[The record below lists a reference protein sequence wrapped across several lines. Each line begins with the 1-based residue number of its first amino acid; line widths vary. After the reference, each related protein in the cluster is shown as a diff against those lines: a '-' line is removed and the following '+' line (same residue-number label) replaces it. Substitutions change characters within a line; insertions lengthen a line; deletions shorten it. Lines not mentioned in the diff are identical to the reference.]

1 MAKYIVFS
9 DLDGTLLDHD
19 TYSFEA
25 AIPALQ
31 LVAEKKIPV
40 ILTSSKSL
48 AEIKEIR
55 EELALNHPFIIEN
68 GGAICIPPGYFST
81 KEKLPTVD
89 NFQIE
94 FLGPS
99 YDEILHKLENIR
111 ANEVFQ
117 FKGFNDISVEEI
129 MSLTAL
135 PYQKAQK
142 AKNRLCS
149 EPLIWEDTAEKL
161 VEFENEIKKQNL
173 KLLQGGRFY
182 HLMGNTDKGKA
193 SLYLVDLY
201 NKKFPD
207 HKFLTIGIGDSPN
220 DIEMLNAVYIP
231 VLVQRP
237 DGSYIDIPIINKV
250 IYADGRGPVGWN
262 KAVQMILKGGK

>member
-1 MAKYIVFS
+1 MTRYIIFS
-9 DLDGTLLDHD
+9 DLDGTLLDHN

-25 AIPALQ
+25 AIPALR

-55 EELALNHPFIIEN
+55 EELSLNHPFIIEN
-68 GGAICIPPGYFST
+68 GGAICFPPGYFPT
-81 KEKLPTVD
+81 KEKVPMVE
-89 NFQIE
+89 NFQAE

-99 YDEILHKLENIR
+99 YNEILQKLENIR
-111 ANEVFQ
+111 VIEDFH
-117 FKGFNDISVEEI
+117 FKGFNDITVEEI

-135 PYQKAQK
+135 PYDKAQK
-142 AKNRLCS
+142 AKSRLCS

-161 VEFENEIKKQNL
+161 EEFENEIKKQNL
-173 KLLQGGRFY
+173 RLLQGGRFY
-182 HLMGNTDKGKA
+182 HLMGKTDKGKA

-220 DIEMLNAVYIP
+220 DIEMLKAVYIP

-237 DGSYIDIPIINKV
+237 DGSYIDIPIKNKV

-262 KAVQMILKGGK
+262 KAVQTILKDSN